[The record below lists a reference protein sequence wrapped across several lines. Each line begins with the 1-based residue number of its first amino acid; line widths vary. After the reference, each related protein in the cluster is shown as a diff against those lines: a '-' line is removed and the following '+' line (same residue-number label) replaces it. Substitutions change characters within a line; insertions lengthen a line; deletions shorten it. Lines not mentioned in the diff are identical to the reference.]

1 MSDKD
6 LSDAIQNILKRLNK
20 IDKCPEDYPSDTYS
34 KVQKTSNS
42 LVVTPACTDNTSY
55 GGDPRNSYRELRRYL
70 PTIGIDT
77 RIFSF
82 GTIPIPIAINESRK
96 SLPTV
101 AVDIGSLDNCFYFE
115 LRKIIEPGARGEKVN
130 AMVLMF
136 RIFYEGG
143 QQSNNFWVQIVLNHH
158 RDAVLELNQIYND
171 IIPVL
176 TGGFWSQPT
185 VGREGCRVTYFE
197 KRYSEVSDFKHEFT
211 ELYDGFKRNGLNG
224 SYIQ

>member
-1 MSDKD
+1 MSDDKN
-6 LSDAIQNILKRLNK
+6 LSDRIQDILKRLND
-20 IDKCPEDYPSDTYS
+20 IEKCDPADTQSY
-34 KVQKTSNS
+34 KPSNS
-42 LVVTPACTDNTSY
+42 SVVIPGSCPDNTSF

-70 PTIGIDT
+70 LTIGIDT

-96 SLPTV
+96 SLPTI
-101 AVDIGSLDNCFYFE
+101 AVDIGSLDNCFYFD

-130 AMVLMF
+130 AMVLMI

-158 RDAVLELNQIYND
+158 RDAVLELNQIYNR
-171 IIPVL
+171 IIPTL
-176 TGGFWSQPT
+176 TSGCWSQPT

-197 KRYSEVSDFKHEFT
+197 KRFCNVSDFKHEFT
-211 ELYDGFKRNGLNG
+211 EMYDGFKRDGLTG
-224 SYIQ
+224 SYLQ